1 MEARSVITI
10 VLEGF
15 KDLTR
20 GLSEVSTDK
29 DRVSES
35 FGLAMA
41 QILDETLQY
50 LTVAYQSSNLN
61 SKVLNFRM
69 LKQREET
76 HEGERGSG
84 WNRID
89 PIGFFESGYGAAVN
103 ADEMTAAEVSEDIG
117 VGE

>member
-1 MEARSVITI
+1 MITI

-15 KDLTR
+15 KALTR
-20 GLSEVSTDK
+20 GLSEVSTDNA
-29 DRVSES
+29 S

-41 QILDETLQY
+41 LILDETLQY

-89 PIGFFESGYGAAVN
+89 PIGFLESGYGAAVN
-103 ADEMTAAEVSEDIG
+103 AEEMTAAEV
-117 VGE
+117 